1 MITNLRIINLSL
13 PFQVMKGFFILKD
26 EGILNSTGFVRGM
39 MSKSM
44 ETEMYLT
51 HVVET
56 IRRQLEKWEE
66 NYEVKLHQDLI
77 DETNYEVIVT
87 IEDKTYHDHLDFE
100 PASALQDKSHY
111 SLDRHIW
118 ESLKSKGLVIE
129 QTHGDYLDKCYM

>member
-1 MITNLRIINLSL
+1 M
-13 PFQVMKGFFILKD
+13 
-26 EGILNSTGFVRGM
+26 NSTGFVRGM

-56 IRRQLEKWEE
+56 IRRQLEKWDE
-66 NYEVKLHQDLI
+66 NYEVKLHQDLL
-77 DETNYEVIVT
+77 DETSYEVIVT
-87 IEDKTYHDHLDFE
+87 LEDKTYHVHLDF
-100 PASALQDKSHY
+100 PTAAALQDKSPY

>member
-1 MITNLRIINLSL
+1 
-13 PFQVMKGFFILKD
+13 
-26 EGILNSTGFVRGM
+26 LNSTGFVRGM

-56 IRRQLEKWEE
+56 IDRQLEKWDEH
-66 NYEVKLHQDLI
+66 YEVKLQQDLL
-77 DETNYEVIVT
+77 DETSYEVTVHL
-87 IEDKTYHDHLDFE
+87 EDITHRVHLDFSTV
-100 PASALQDKSHY
+100 ATLQDKSPY

-129 QTHGDYLDKCYM
+129 QKHGDYLDKCYM